1 MLDYGKVNGEGWQF
15 IYRVLQRDLNK
26 RLSE

>member
-1 MLDYGKVNGEGWQF
+1 MLDYGKVNGEGWQS